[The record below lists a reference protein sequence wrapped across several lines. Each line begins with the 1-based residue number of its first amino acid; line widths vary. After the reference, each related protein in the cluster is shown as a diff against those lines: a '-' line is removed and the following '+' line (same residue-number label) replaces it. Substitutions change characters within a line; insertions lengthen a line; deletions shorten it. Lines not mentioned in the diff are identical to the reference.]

1 MRHPIVGIRVICL
14 GCALAP
20 SVAAAQ
26 YPNSPL
32 PQNLTPISVEEPRA
46 FPQTH
51 SPAEPP
57 HRIQPPV
64 NVRLVSAE
72 EPKQLPPSK
81 PPLKLAPRSA
91 STRQSSA
98 RPAAPSPASA
108 LTTVAGSLGA
118 VLAIFMVIVW
128 CSRRFAP
135 VGNASLPTEAVELLG
150 RSPLAGRQQMHLI
163 RIGNKLLLV
172 AISPVGMETL
182 TELTDTVEVERLLSL
197 CKGTSTTSA
206 SAAFQQAL
214 TQLASEPAPRG
225 FVGSARTT
233 SRGAT

>member
-1 MRHPIVGIRVICL
+1 MRHPIVGTWVICL

-20 SVAAAQ
+20 SIAAAQ

-32 PQNLTPISVEEPRA
+32 PQNITPISVEEPRA
-46 FPQTH
+46 FPRAAL
-51 SPAEPP
+51 PAEAPQ
-57 HRIQPPV
+57 RLQPPV

-72 EPKQLPPSK
+72 EPKQLPSAK
-81 PPLKLAPRSA
+81 PLLKLAPRSS
-91 STRQSSA
+91 STRQSSP
-98 RPAAPSPASA
+98 RPAAPSPTSA

-118 VLAIFMVIVW
+118 VLAVFMVVVW

-135 VGNASLPTEAVELLG
+135 AGSAWIPKGAHELLG

-163 RIGNKLLLV
+163 RIGNRLLLV

-182 TELTDTVEVERLLSL
+182 TEITDSVEVENLLSL
-197 CKGTSTTSA
+197 CKRTSTASA

-214 TQLASEPAPRG
+214 TQLASEPSPRG
-225 FVGSARTT
+225 FVG
-233 SRGAT
+233 AT